1 MAAVLCQSMSQ
12 LCRGCAEVLAW
23 PCKKGC
29 ECCGRSCDAVQDL
42 ICSPFVPY
50 LATTLALNIAPALY
64 GMRSYMRCED
74 ALWLTI
80 NGFLA
85 AVHIVGAIYIV
96 YKIQTDEEPQVATA
110 YAYAEDG
117 EVGNSKAGDQKAET
131 TYNSEV
137 LRKIFSVS
145 DARATHLN
153 DEGGASVAGS
163 MKRMGHV
170 MCHDVGV
177 AIYMLVFAFWCVWQM
192 FGVASLA
199 KVKDEENDGS
209 CDAGAWIITSLVCG
223 FLYTGLVFCA
233 FGCSFICLR

>member
-1 MAAVLCQSMSQ
+1 M
-12 LCRGCAEVLAW
+12 
-23 PCKKGC
+23 
-29 ECCGRSCDAVQDL
+29 QDL

-50 LATTLALNIAPALY
+50 LTTTLALNIAPALY
-64 GMRSYMRCED
+64 GLRSYISCED

-85 AVHIVGAIYIV
+85 AAHIIGAIYIV

-117 EVGNSKAGDQKAET
+117 EVGNNKVGDQKTET
-131 TYNSEV
+131 KYNSEA
-137 LRKIFSVS
+137 LRNIFSVS
-145 DARATHLN
+145 ATRATHL
-153 DEGGASVAGS
+153 DEDGGASAAGS

-177 AIYMLVFAFWCVWQM
+177 ALYMLLFAFWCFWQL
-192 FGVASLA
+192 FGVSSLA
-199 KVKDEENDGS
+199 KVNDEENDGS

-233 FGCSFICLR
+233 FGCSVFCLR